1 MMNRAIP
8 SLYGV
13 MPGSSHFGLPVDSV
27 IAAPEPQSIT
37 EPLLTAIRK
46 SLEGFPSHFREGSIM
61 DAAVRRIGSSP
72 A

>member
-8 SLYGV
+8 SLFCV
-13 MPGSSHFGLPVDSV
+13 MPGSSHYGLPVDSV

-46 SLEGFPSHFREGSIM
+46 AWKAFRVTFEK
-61 DAAVRRIGSSP
+61 AL
-72 A
+72 